1 MISVRVHFHKPLRR
15 TTLTPALKRV
25 AHTWV
30 RAITLT
36 AAAAVAGAI
45 SGCNPDSSGAGV
57 TVHSHAAPRAGTAGA
72 VNTYWLET
80 EHGVIVI
87 DGLRTIPDAQAAL
100 AELAKRGKPIEA
112 IFITHP
118 HPDHIGGIGV
128 FAESRPGVPI
138 YASKGTDDE
147 IANDTQGFI
156 ALARSFEGAN
166 YPATVTR
173 PTHIV
178 HDRESLTIDDLQLV
192 VHARGESEAI
202 DAIAL
207 EVPSLGA
214 FFEGDVV
221 ANKMAVALFEGRSG
235 AWVTQLEQLRAALPD
250 AATIYPGHGQPG
262 PGAELIDAQKHY
274 LEVFRQ
280 LVLDNRLPDKTV
292 DAAGKVRI
300 IAAHDLAFP
309 NYPFVA
315 AKFDAMLEVNI
326 DAVAKE
332 LASTEPA
339 P

>member
-1 MISVRVHFHKPLRR
+1 MPICISSQSSRRAKRAPSLVRLAHAVRL
-15 TTLTPALKRV
+15 ALGV
-25 AHTWV
+25 T
-30 RAITLT
+30 
-36 AAAAVAGAI
+36 AAVALASAI
-45 SGCNPDSSGAGV
+45 SGCNQEDSSAVGV
-57 TVHSHAAPRAGTAGA
+57 TVRSYAAPPLGTAGA
-72 VNTYWLET
+72 VNTYWIET

-87 DGLRTIPDAQAAL
+87 DGLRTIPDGQAAV
-100 AELAKRGKPIEA
+100 AELRKRGKPIEA

-118 HPDHIGGIGV
+118 HPDHVGGLGI
-128 FAESRPGVPI
+128 FAESRPGIPI

-147 IANDTQGFI
+147 IANDTQGLF
-156 ALARSFEGAN
+156 ALARSFEGSN

-178 HDRESLTIDDLQLV
+178 HDGESLTIDGVQLV
-192 VHARGESEAI
+192 VHARGASEAS
-202 DAIAL
+202 DAIAI
-207 EVPSLGA
+207 EVPSIGA

-221 ANKMAVALFEGRSG
+221 ANKMSPALFEGRSG
-235 AWVTQLEQLRAALPD
+235 AWVKQLGELRAALPD
-250 AATIYPGHGQPG
+250 RTTIFPGHGQPG

-292 DAAGKVRI
+292 DAAGKARI
-300 IAAHDLAFP
+300 IAALNDAFP

-315 AKFDAMLEVNI
+315 AKFDGMLEANI

-332 LASTEPA
+332 LASTQPA

>member
-1 MISVRVHFHKPLRR
+1 MVRVI
-15 TTLTPALKRV
+15 A
-25 AHTWV
+25 
-30 RAITLT
+30 LT
-36 AAAAVAGAI
+36 AAAALAVAM
-45 SGCNPDSSGAGV
+45 SGCRRDSGEAKV
-57 TVHSHAAPRAGTAGA
+57 TVRWHSTPPSGTAGA

-100 AELAKRGKPIEA
+100 AKLRERGKPIEA

-118 HPDHIGGIGV
+118 HPDHVGGLGV

-156 ALARSFEGAN
+156 ALARSFEGSN

-178 HDRESLTIDDLQLV
+178 HDGQSVTIDGVRLV
-192 VHARGESEAI
+192 VHARGAAEAI
-202 DAIAL
+202 DAIAI

-221 ANKMAVALFEGRSG
+221 ANKMAVALFEGRSS
-235 AWVTQLEQLRAALPD
+235 AWVAQLEQLRAALPD

-262 PGAELIDAQKHY
+262 PGAELIDAQKRY
-274 LEVFRQ
+274 LQVFRQ

-292 DAAGKVRI
+292 DAAGKARI
-300 IAAHDLAFP
+300 IAAHDVAFP

-315 AKFDAMLEVNI
+315 AKFDGMLEVNI

-332 LASTEPA
+332 LASTQPGL
-339 P
+339 